1 METVKQH
8 SFGSRD
14 RGKAVLIFLGRKCI
28 GLILLLLAVSGVSF
42 ALVHYSP
49 IDPIQAYVGA
59 DMMKVSPEQRQ
70 AIVEYWGLDK
80 PAPAQY
86 WSWLGALAGGDWGTS
101 MIYRQPV
108 LEVIGERFAASLA
121 LMGAA
126 WVLSG
131 IIGFFCGVTA
141 AMNRNSWMDR
151 LVRWYCYILS
161 STPTFWV
168 GLLLMLVFAV
178 WLGWL
183 PVGLAVPAGVT
194 ADQVH
199 LVDRIRHMLLPVL
212 TLSVTGIAAIALHT
226 REKLLDVMD
235 SEYWLFARARG
246 EQGWTIFRR
255 HGLRNV
261 ALPAITLQFAS
272 FSELFGGAVLAEQ
285 VFSYPGLG
293 QAAVEAGLRGDVPLL
308 LGVVLCSAVFVFT
321 GNTMADISYRL
332 IDPRVKAGARP

>member
-131 IIGFFCGVTA
+131 IIGFVCGVTA